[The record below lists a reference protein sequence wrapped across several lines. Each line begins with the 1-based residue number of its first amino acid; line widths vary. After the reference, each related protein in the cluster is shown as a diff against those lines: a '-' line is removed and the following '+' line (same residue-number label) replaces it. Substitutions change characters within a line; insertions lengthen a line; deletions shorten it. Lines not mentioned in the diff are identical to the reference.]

1 MEYGLLHTRK
11 LVSVPKKQIDWLK
24 NECLHD
30 YDFCSDAKDFFECYI
45 INNICGTD
53 YRYLAYTPLKD
64 SDFDTEYTLLVQCGE
79 EQKRAAFTFT
89 DTLNCLLYSA
99 KELGYKELCENIEN
113 MIGAL
118 FDKEKE
124 VEESEEFE
132 RKHEEGRK
140 NRLEL
145 LNKKLSVVIMHLIDE
160 YEKAACDE
168 IGSVDVKIE
177 RNKVVDSSII
187 KLSVNANANP
197 SLLF

>member
-1 MEYGLLHTRK
+1 MEHRLLHVRK
-11 LVSVPKKQIDWLK
+11 LVSVPKEQIDWLK

-30 YDFCSDAKDFFECYI
+30 YDFCEEAKEFFECYI
-45 INNICGTD
+45 IRNLFGTD

-64 SDFDTEYTLLVQCGE
+64 YDFDTEYTLLVQYGE
-79 EQKRAAFTFT
+79 EQKKAALTFT

-99 KELGYKELCENIEN
+99 KQLGYKELCENIEN

-124 VEESEEFE
+124 VEESEEFDR
-132 RKHEEGRK
+132 RKEELSANK
-140 NRLEL
+140 LEI
-145 LNKKLSVVIMHLIDE
+145 LNENLSIAIMHLINE
-160 YEKAACDE
+160 YEKVTGDN

-177 RNKVVDSSII
+177 RDKIVCSSII
-187 KLSVNANANP
+187 KLSVKAKANP